1 VIRTAWVYLNALVIT
16 LFYGSW
22 VVLASVLK
30 SRNSAWVCDNAA
42 RQWAASFIRSSGTTV
57 RLVGVENLRRDGPQI
72 IVSNHESW
80 FDVFALA
87 AFLPVRYRFVAK
99 EELGRVPIF
108 GRAWRTCG
116 HVSINRGD
124 RSSAVDSLQ
133 EAGDRV
139 KKDALTIVM
148 FPEGTRSETGRLESF
163 RKGAFVLG
171 IQTGIPIVPVAVV
184 GSRAV
189 MRKGSW
195 RVRRGEIEVRI
206 GRPIPVEGLTHRD
219 RDALRDRAWKEIATM
234 KGEVET
240 IAGPGSGSR
249 TDADGEENGPETG
262 MDEQIITGEDGR
274 VSHH

>member
-1 VIRTAWVYLNALVIT
+1 MIRTAWVLMSGLAVT
-16 LFYGSW
+16 FFYGSW
-22 VVLASVLK
+22 VVLASFLR

-42 RQWAASFIRSSGTTV
+42 RQWAAWFIRASGTTV
-57 RLVGVENLRRDGPQI
+57 RLTGVENLRDDGPQI

-133 EAGDRV
+133 EAGDRI

-148 FPEGTRSETGRLESF
+148 FPEGTRSEGGDLKSF

-184 GSRAV
+184 GSREV

-195 RVRRGEIEVRI
+195 RVKRGEIEVRI
-206 GRPIPVEGLTHRD
+206 APAMPVEGLVHKD
-219 RDALRDRAWKEIATM
+219 RDMLKDQAWRTISEL
-234 KGEVET
+234 KGETT
-240 IAGPGSGSR
+240 ITRG
-249 TDADGEENGPETG
+249 GEA
-262 MDEQIITGEDGR
+262 R